1 MLYFRYA
8 NGGGLISVTTEH
20 HRNGINRNDF
30 ISLKMAEQVA
40 KDATEFTGRLHI
52 ATDAGGHC
60 SPRYDVIEAPK
71 VGDEVSR
78 GFNGDYYPAGKI
90 AKVSAS
96 LKRVETDTGAVFFRK
111 RQTGSWVEGGTWSMV
126 SGHRSELN
134 PSF

>member
-1 MLYFRYA
+1 MLSFLYTN
-8 NGGGLISVTTEH
+8 NGSLVKVTSEYE
-20 HRNGINRNDF
+20 RKALNRNDF
-30 ISLKMAEQVA
+30 SSLEMAEKVA
-40 KDATEFTGRLHI
+40 QDATDFTGRLHI
-52 ATDAGGHC
+52 ATDAGAYC
-60 SPRYDVIEAPK
+60 FPRYDVVEAPV

-90 AKVSAS
+90 VKVSAS

-126 SGHRSELN
+126 PGHRSERN